1 MDIGVSAFVFGYH
14 SIGKKAE
21 IMMMLTV
28 CSSML
33 IIDFTGLNTMFMI
46 IVLLGLW
53 ITHFETP
60 LSLAPPSPPP
70 SNLSDIFSWAVNG
83 VQMCTL
89 LSYHV
94 IKCTYLVT
102 FAKLNNRKE
111 KCQLSDISFEILLPC
126 MQISHYINNYQLN
139 IEMASFPFSGLL
151 C

>member
-1 MDIGVSAFVFGYH
+1 MDIGVSAFVFSYH

-60 LSLAPPSPPP
+60 LSLAPPSPPLQQP
-70 SNLSDIFSWAVNG
+70 VRHFLLGCEWCSNVHLTFIPCD
-83 VQMCTL
+83 QM
-89 LSYHV
+89 H
-94 IKCTYLVT
+94 
-102 FAKLNNRKE
+102 
-111 KCQLSDISFEILLPC
+111 LPC
-126 MQISHYINNYQLN
+126 DICKT
-139 IEMASFPFSGLL
+139 E
-151 C
+151 